1 MEATEDVLK
10 VSAES
15 ECWKWMRKMSAQG
28 AEGGVKASAES
39 ECWKW
44 VLKASAKGAEG
55 DVKVGAEGAGD
66 AEGGVKVSAEW
77 ACDDEPISIT
87 KDHVLLVLLVFD
99 VYKIWFSYSY
109 LNKIVASKQ
118 AMSQNLHE

>member
-1 MEATEDVLK
+1 M
-10 VSAES
+10 
-15 ECWKWMRKMSAQG
+15 
-28 AEGGVKASAES
+28 KASAE
-39 ECWKW
+39 
-44 VLKASAKGAEG
+44 GAEG
-55 DVKVGAEGAGD
+55 SEGDVR
-66 AEGGVKVSAEW
+66 VSAEW